1 VRYRAATL
9 EKVVVVVV
17 VVVVIIILLSTYQPY
32 TPAASLAPLAGRQ
45 CSTAPDSSAS
55 LQYDARLAGGG
66 GRLTLLNDGLKG
78 PTSAKESSVYA
89 VS

>member
-17 VVVVIIILLSTYQPY
+17 VVVVVIILLSTYQPY

-45 CSTAPDSSAS
+45 CITAPDSSAHCNTM
-55 LQYDARLAGGG
+55 LGWRVVGVDLRC
-66 GRLTLLNDGLKG
+66 
-78 PTSAKESSVYA
+78 
-89 VS
+89 